1 MVSSLL
7 VKLAMLAATMGVVFW
22 IGWTVPQSR
31 YADSVHS
38 GKAQANEHTSVTSLS
53 REQLAV
59 LTETSIAGP
68 SNTPRSAQVPLRAIP
83 GTLDL
88 NRASEQELEALPG
101 IGPVL
106 AERIV
111 EYRHARGTF
120 HDVEQLR
127 KVKGIGKK
135 KFERLRTLVHVAPAT
150 GPVRGGGDAT

>member
-31 YADSVHS
+31 YADA
-38 GKAQANEHTSVTSLS
+38 GRGGNAQANEHSSVTSAQK
-53 REQLAV
+53 EQSAAV
-59 LTETSIAGP
+59 TETLTVGL
-68 SNTPRSAQVPLRAIP
+68 SNTPRSTQVPSRAIVA
-83 GTLDL
+83 TLDL

-111 EYRHARGTF
+111 EYRQARGTF
-120 HDVEQLR
+120 RDVEQLR
-127 KVKGIGKK
+127 NVKGIGKK
-135 KFERLRTLVHVAPAT
+135 KFERVRTLVHVAPAT
-150 GPVRGGGDAT
+150 APVRGGREAT

>member
-7 VKLAMLAATMGVVFW
+7 VKLAMLAVTMGVVFW

-31 YADSVHS
+31 YADAVRS
-38 GKAQANEHTSVTSLS
+38 GKAQASEYSSVTSPS
-53 REQLAV
+53 REQSAAV
-59 LTETSIAGP
+59 TETSIADP
-68 SNTPRSAQVPLRAIP
+68 SNTPPSARVPSGA
-83 GTLDL
+83 GHATLDL

-135 KFERLRTLVHVAPAT
+135 KFERLRPLVHVAPAT

>member
-31 YADSVHS
+31 YADADRGGS
-38 GKAQANEHTSVTSLS
+38 AQANEYLSVTSAPK
-53 REQLAV
+53 EQSAAV
-59 LTETSIAGP
+59 TETSIAGL
-68 SNTPRSAQVPLRAIP
+68 SNTPRLMQVPSRSTLA
-83 GTLDL
+83 TLDL

-111 EYRHARGTF
+111 EYRQARGTF
-120 HDVEQLR
+120 RDVEELR

-135 KFERLRTLVHVAPAT
+135 KFERVRALVHVAPAT
-150 GPVRGGGDAT
+150 APVRGGREAT

>member
-7 VKLAMLAATMGVVFW
+7 LKLVMLAATMSVVFW
-22 IGWTVPQSR
+22 IGWSVPQSR
-31 YADSVHS
+31 YADAHR
-38 GKAQANEHTSVTSLS
+38 GGNAQANEHSSVPLPPS
-53 REQLAV
+53 EQSTAV
-59 LTETSIAGP
+59 TETSLAGF
-68 SNTPRSAQVPLRAIP
+68 SNTPRPMQVPSRSLLA
-83 GTLDL
+83 TLDL

-135 KFERLRTLVHVAPAT
+135 KFERLRTLVHVAPAKA
-150 GPVRGGGDAT
+150 PVREGREAT

>member
-31 YADSVHS
+31 YADADRGGS
-38 GKAQANEHTSVTSLS
+38 AQANEYFSVTSAPK
-53 REQLAV
+53 EQSAAV
-59 LTETSIAGP
+59 TETSIAGL
-68 SNTPRSAQVPLRAIP
+68 SNTPRSMQVPSRSTLA
-83 GTLDL
+83 TLDL

-111 EYRHARGTF
+111 EYRQARGTF
-120 HDVEQLR
+120 RDVEELR

-135 KFERLRTLVHVAPAT
+135 KFERVRALVHVAPAT
-150 GPVRGGGDAT
+150 APVRGGREAT

>member
-1 MVSSLL
+1 MVYSLF

-31 YADSVHS
+31 YADADR
-38 GKAQANEHTSVTSLS
+38 GGDARANEHSSVTSAP
-53 REQLAV
+53 REQSAAV
-59 LTETSIAGP
+59 TETSIAGL
-68 SNTPRSAQVPLRAIP
+68 SNAPRSTQVPSRSTLA
-83 GTLDL
+83 TLDL

-111 EYRHARGTF
+111 EYRQARGTF
-120 HDVEQLR
+120 RDVEQLR

-135 KFERLRTLVHVAPAT
+135 KFERVRTLVHVAPAAA
-150 GPVRGGGDAT
+150 PVRGGREAT